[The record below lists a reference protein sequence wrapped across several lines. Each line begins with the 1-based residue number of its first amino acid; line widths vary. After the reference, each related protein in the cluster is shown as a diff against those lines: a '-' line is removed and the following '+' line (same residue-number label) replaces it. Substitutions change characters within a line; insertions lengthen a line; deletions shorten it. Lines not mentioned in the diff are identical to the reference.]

1 MLPLF
6 VADEAGTAHP
16 DEASSTI
23 RGMPA
28 YIGRTVMYRIVMF
41 AITALTIGIA
51 SPAAAVAETAKDF
64 VGTWTL
70 VSSITEQGGNKS
82 DTFGP
87 NAKGVLMYD
96 ANGRYVIIFIGANL
110 PKFGSNIRATGTA
123 DENKAVVGGS
133 LAHFGTYVVNEGD
146 KSFTFRVESA
156 TFPNWDNTD
165 QKRSFVITGDELKYT
180 TPAGSA
186 GGTVALTWKRAK

>member
-1 MLPLF
+1 ML
-6 VADEAGTAHP
+6 
-16 DEASSTI
+16 
-23 RGMPA
+23 
-28 YIGRTVMYRIVMF
+28 
-41 AITALTIGIA
+41 AITALTIGV
-51 SPAAAVAETAKDF
+51 SWPAAAIAETAKDF

-70 VSSITEQGGNKS
+70 VSSITEQAGNKS

-110 PKFGSNIRATGTA
+110 PRYASNNRATGTA
-123 DENKAVVGGS
+123 DENKAIVGGS
-133 LAHFGTYVVNEGD
+133 LAHFGTYAVNEAD

-156 TFPNWDNTD
+156 TFPNWDNTA

-180 TPAGSA
+180 TPTGTA
-186 GGTVALTWKRAK
+186 GGTVTLTWKRAK